1 MSSKTLKAVILS
13 SILTT
18 SFLSAAT
25 ETQETSKEKVCK
37 EILNTKICDITD
49 SCQEIT
55 MEDVLKELEKNG
67 CMQIENKPGSNS
79 TTCIATI
86 CGTR

>member
-1 MSSKTLKAVILS
+1 MKMQKI
-13 SILTT
+13 
-18 SFLSAAT
+18 
-25 ETQETSKEKVCK
+25 CK

-67 CMQIENKPGSNS
+67 CMQIEHKPGSGN
-79 TTCIATI
+79 TTCAVFSAT
-86 CGTR
+86 R